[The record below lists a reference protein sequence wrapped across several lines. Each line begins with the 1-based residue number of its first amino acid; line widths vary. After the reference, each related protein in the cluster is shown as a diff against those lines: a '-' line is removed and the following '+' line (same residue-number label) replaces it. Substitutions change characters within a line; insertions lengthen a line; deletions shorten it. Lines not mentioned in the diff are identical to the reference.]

1 MKAKDTLWHVNFGD
15 NDDAFVIAPD
25 IKTAKERMGGGKE
38 MVNYVVNLDHLYQKI
53 FKAGQKEM
61 A

>member
-25 IKTAKERMGGGKE
+25 IKTAKERMGGG
-38 MVNYVVNLDHLYQKI
+38 
-53 FKAGQKEM
+53 
-61 A
+61 